1 MVSTF
6 QHDIRNR
13 SVLELTCP
21 TNFERDL
28 RLTLFTFLVR
38 FPSLAHND
46 LTLWIWVNCRRVSRT
61 KCESWPRI
69 PIEAQPSLRQSSVC
83 RRSLIASLRKELLPI
98 CRFVHSSLDTALS
111 VIHAI
116 VAGLSN
122 RSHANSSAMDS
133 PARARVELRQAL
145 VRRQVHHTAQ
155 FRLQESDQWRELRRL
170 RLRAIHAVELP
181 GAGSQSRWRI

>member
-1 MVSTF
+1 MF
-6 QHDIRNR
+6 
-13 SVLELTCP
+13 
-21 TNFERDL
+21 
-28 RLTLFTFLVR
+28 VR

-69 PIEAQPSLRQSSVC
+69 PIEAQPSLHQSSIC
-83 RRSLIASLRKELLPI
+83 RRSLIASLREDLLPI
-98 CRFVHSSLDTALS
+98 RRFVHSSLDTVLS
-111 VIHAI
+111 VIRAI
-116 VAGLSN
+116 VAGLLD

-133 PARARVELRQAL
+133 SARTRVELRQAL

-155 FRLQESDQWRELRRL
+155 FRLQESDEWRELRRL
-170 RLRAIHAVELP
+170 RFRAIHAVELP